1 MELGQK
7 GVSVQV
13 VDMYSVNPIDEE
25 LIRRCA
31 AQTGSIVTAE
41 EHGVTGGLGSAVAE
55 VLVRSGHPVPVEMVG
70 VQNTFTESGPYGA
83 LLAKYGLDAPAVIR
97 AVEQVLLRK

>member
-13 VDMYSVNPIDEE
+13 VDMYSVKPIDEE
-25 LIRRCA
+25 LICRCA